1 MKFARGIVGISIMI
15 ISVPYM
21 MVAGSTVPLE
31 LHKIS
36 KCESIPE
43 LLPVGLILCKVLI

>member
-1 MKFARGIVGISIMI
+1 MKSTRGTVGISIMI
-15 ISVPYM
+15 MPVPSM

-36 KCESIPE
+36 ECESILE
-43 LLPVGLILCKVLI
+43 LLPVGLILCKILV